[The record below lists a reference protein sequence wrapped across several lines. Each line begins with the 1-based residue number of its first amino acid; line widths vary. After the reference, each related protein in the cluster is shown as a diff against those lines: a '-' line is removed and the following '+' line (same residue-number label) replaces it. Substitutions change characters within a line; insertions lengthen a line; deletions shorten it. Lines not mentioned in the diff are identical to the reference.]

1 MKKKRRG
8 STAIIPGDLG
18 YFKQHLG
25 YYSQMKKLLEA
36 KNTQVHLLTH
46 RRKAIQDSNVLNY
59 QNEFNRIQ
67 GLLENQNP
75 GLHGRSRQSL
85 TQRADELKRLGA
97 EAVEGIVLKYI
108 MVLYKWQ
115 HSQLIQRV

>member
-1 MKKKRRG
+1 
-8 STAIIPGDLG
+8 
-18 YFKQHLG
+18 
-25 YYSQMKKLLEA
+25 MKKLLEA
-36 KNTQVHLLTH
+36 KNTQVDLLTH

-59 QNEFNRIQ
+59 QNEFHRIQ

-75 GLHGRSRQSL
+75 GLHARSRESL

-97 EAVEGIVLKYI
+97 EAVEGIVLKIYI